1 MTSELWARVLQIGS
15 HGLRRGAWY
24 PVVNEVTAEMLL
36 LDVARR
42 NVPVPR
48 TALEV
53 SERTPGKW
61 SIVEWQDSDQGFGR
75 ASQSGFDMTY
85 AVCPKCRA
93 RVTLPDGSAERM
105 QCPECGGDFP
115 VEWDRRC

>member
-1 MTSELWARVLQIGS
+1 MTSELWARIRQIGS

-48 TALEV
+48 DALDV
-53 SERTPGKW
+53 SEHAPAVW
-61 SIVEWQDSDQGFGR
+61 SVVEWTDQDQGIGR
-75 ASQSGFDMTY
+75 VREAGFDLTY
-85 AVCPKCRA
+85 GVCPKCRA
-93 RVTLPDGSAERM
+93 RTSLPTERIERL
-105 QCPECGGDFP
+105 QCPECGSDFP
-115 VEWDRRC
+115 IDWERRC

>member
-1 MTSELWARVLQIGS
+1 MTSELWARIRQIGS

-48 TALEV
+48 EALDV
-53 SERTPGKW
+53 SERAPAVW
-61 SIVEWQDSDQGFGR
+61 SVVEWRDQDQGAGR
-75 ASQSGFDMTY
+75 VREAGFDLTY
-85 AVCPKCRA
+85 GVCPKCRA
-93 RVTLPDGSAERM
+93 RVSLPGERIERL

-115 VEWDRRC
+115 VDWERRC